1 MEIVLQE
8 GYKDMEPT
16 VETAATEIIEA
27 TQPFID
33 YSAQLAEIQELVALN
48 ADASVLIAG
57 FLLFFVVVVLCYF
70 GYKFFRIFF

>member
-1 MEIVLQE
+1 
-8 GYKDMEPT
+8 MEPI

-33 YSAQLAEIQELVALN
+33 YTAQLAELQQLASLN
-48 ADASVLIAG
+48 ADASVQIAG
-57 FLLFFVVVVLCYF
+57 YLLFFVVVVLCYF